1 LTDVI
6 GQISWHDVKKSAIT
20 MVFPLRELR
29 VKLVP
34 ALSKSSTLRTSAGTG
49 ALSIVPPPGAAA
61 PWPTASGVEA
71 GWDIEVF
78 DVDVPQLVKSASVRS
93 IDPKRIDLLV
103 LMSKGYVEM
112 LELSSYSSNI

>member
-1 LTDVI
+1 
-6 GQISWHDVKKSAIT
+6 

-29 VKLVP
+29 VKLFP
-34 ALSKSSTLRTSAGTG
+34 ALSKSSTLRTWAGTG

-61 PWPTASGVEA
+61 PWPTASGVDV
-71 GWDIEVF
+71 GCDMCIVD
-78 DVDVPQLVKSASVRS
+78 DVDPQLVKSARARRT
-93 IDPKRIDLLV
+93 DPKRIGLRM